1 MRILVTLTFFSFSL
15 GLFTAATPAGEPA
28 SLTGRRPNIILV
40 LTDDQ
45 GYGDVARHG
54 NPVIQTPNLDRMY
67 DESVRLTDYHVS
79 PTCSPTRCSIMTGRH
94 EFKSGVTHTIME
106 RERMS
111 LRATTIAQVLQSAGY
126 KTGIFGKW
134 HLGDEPDRWPSR
146 RGFDEMFI
154 HGAGGIGQSYPGTC
168 GDAPGNGYFDPVI
181 LHNGT
186 FEKTSGYCTDV
197 FFGQAIRWIEATKGT
212 QPFFAYITPNAPHG
226 PLICPENYEAMYRD
240 KVKPDAAKFLG
251 MVTNI
256 DDNVGRLLAKLKELD
271 IERNTLVVFMNDNG
285 GTAGCSVWNA
295 GMRGQK
301 GGPDNGGTRA
311 AGFFRWPGTLPP
323 GDRDQ
328 LTAHLDLYPT
338 FAALAG
344 AKIPDGVK
352 LDGYSLLPLL
362 ENPNAAWPD
371 RYLVTHVGR
380 WPQGTAEQHKYSQM
394 SVRHGPYLLV
404 SRGRGGKNWELY
416 DLKADPGQ
424 QTDLAGQQPEVVAK
438 LEAYYDQWWA
448 DVLPC
453 LENEDAAA
461 TAPQVNPFRELYWKQ
476 YGGPGPNNVGP
487 MIRRQQTASKPG
499 RKKERV

>member
-1 MRILVTLTFFSFSL
+1 MRILAALAFSFSI
-15 GLFTAATPAGEPA
+15 GLVTAATPAGEPS
-28 SLTGRRPNIILV
+28 SLAGRRPNIILI

-54 NPVIQTPNLDRMY
+54 NPTIKTPNLDRMY
-67 DESVRLTDYHVS
+67 DEGVRLTDYHVS

-111 LRATTIAQVLQSAGY
+111 LKATTIAQVLQSAGY

-134 HLGDEPDRWPSR
+134 HLGDEPSRRPSR

-197 FFGQAIRWIEATKGT
+197 FFGQAMRWIEAMKSG
-212 QPFFAYITPNAPHG
+212 QPLFAYITPNAPHG

-251 MVTNI
+251 MVANI

-301 GGPDNGGTRA
+301 GSPDNGGTRA
-311 AGFFRWPGTLPP
+311 AGFFRWPGTLQP
-323 GDRDQ
+323 GARDQ

-344 AKIPDGVK
+344 AKVPEGVK

-362 ENPNAAWPD
+362 ENSSTAWPD

-380 WPQGTAEQHKYSQM
+380 WPQGAAEQHKYLQM

-416 DLKADPGQ
+416 NLTDDPGQ
-424 QTDLAGQQPEVVAK
+424 QTDLVAQEPEVVTN

-448 DVLPC
+448 GVVPC

-461 TAPQVNPFRELYWKQ
+461 TAPPVNPFRELYWKQ
-476 YGGPGPNNVGP
+476 YGGPGPNKVSPNDP
-487 MIRRQQTASKPG
+487 PAAKPKTKPG
-499 RKKERV
+499 RKKQRG

>member
-1 MRILVTLTFFSFSL
+1 MQRL
-15 GLFTAATPAGEPA
+15 GKGGSQRSASSHPLKADRGPHTRRHHHANSRRLGFLFVLPGVFTGATPAGEPSA
-28 SLTGRRPNIILV
+28 LAGRRPNIILI

-45 GYGDVARHG
+45 GYGDIARHG
-54 NPVIQTPNLDRMY
+54 NPVIKTPNLDRLY
-67 DESVRLTDYHVS
+67 DEGVRLTDYHVS

-134 HLGDEPDRWPSR
+134 HLGDEPDHWPSR

-197 FFGQAIRWIEATKGT
+197 FFGQAIRWIEATKGS
-212 QPFFAYITPNAPHG
+212 QPLFAYITPNAPHG

-240 KVKPDAAKFLG
+240 KVKPDVAKFLG

-256 DDNVGRLLAKLKELD
+256 DDNVGRLLAKLKELE
-271 IERNTLVVFMNDNG
+271 IERNTLVIFMNDNG

-311 AGFFRWPGTLPP
+311 AGFFRWPGTLQP
-323 GDRDQ
+323 GNRDQ

-344 AKIPDGVK
+344 AKIPEGVK
-352 LDGYSLLPLL
+352 SGWLQPAAAAGELERRLARTLPGHPRRPL
-362 ENPNAAWPD
+362 AARRSRAAQVLADERPP
-371 RYLVTHVGR
+371 RSVPVG
-380 WPQGTAEQHKYSQM
+380 
-394 SVRHGPYLLV
+394 V
-404 SRGRGGKNWELY
+404 SR
-416 DLKADPGQ
+416 P
-424 QTDLAGQQPEVVAK
+424 
-438 LEAYYDQWWA
+438 
-448 DVLPC
+448 
-453 LENEDAAA
+453 
-461 TAPQVNPFRELYWKQ
+461 
-476 YGGPGPNNVGP
+476 
-487 MIRRQQTASKPG
+487 RRQELGIVQFERRSGPADRLGCATTRSREPNWKPIMTSGG
-499 RKKERV
+499 RRSCRAWKTKTPRPPRRR